1 VISVQAAGTAV
12 LTDDEFLGSVGLVTF
27 GDIVEMPAFGAL

>member
-1 VISVQAAGTAV
+1 MVSMQATGAAV

-27 GDIVEMPAFGAL
+27 GDVVEMPAFGAF